1 MIDMNSRKCFKGTGV
16 SEGYGIGK
24 AVVIKEV
31 NLDYSDAVYSGADNE
46 CARLDSAVNAY
57 TEATKALVED
67 LKSRAG
73 EKNAE
78 ILEGHLVMLAD
89 PFMIGQMKEA
99 VSSGSVAEEAVDTV
113 TTMFHQI
120 FSAAPDELTR
130 QRATDVNDIKN
141 SLLKILLG
149 KEETD
154 ISSVEKG
161 SVLVACD
168 FTPSMTSQIN
178 PENVEAIIG
187 EVGGVT
193 SHSAIIARAMGIPCV
208 LGIKNAESAFENGES
223 VVVDAVKGEV
233 ITDPSEEDLAKY
245 KKLKEQEQQE
255 RLMLREYINK
265 PTVTKNGIKK
275 AVYANIAKAEDV
287 HNAVV
292 NGAEGIG
299 LFRTEFLYMDRTE
312 APSENEQFE
321 AYSTVAKA
329 MGGKE
334 VIIRTLDVG
343 GDKNIDYLQI
353 EKEENPFLGLRAIRY
368 CLKNTELFKVQLKAL
383 LRAACY
389 GNIKIMLPLVC
400 SVDEVIKTKELLEE
414 CKAELKEQGVQYKDD
429 MSVGIMVETPA
440 AVFCADELAKVADF
454 FSIGTNDLTGYTM
467 AADRGNREIS
477 YLYDAKNPAVL
488 KAIEITIK
496 SAVNAHIPVGM
507 CGEAAADPEM
517 IPKLVE
523 WGLDEFS
530 VSSSRILKTRKIICE
545 YE

>member
-1 MIDMNSRKCFKGTGV
+1 MNSRKCFKGTGV

-99 VSSGSVAEEAVDTV
+99 ISSGSVAEAAVDTV

-223 VVVDAVKGEV
+223 VVVDAVKGEI
-233 ITDPSEEDLAKY
+233 ITNPSEEDLAKY
-245 KKLKEQEQQE
+245 EKLKEQEQQE

-400 SVDEVIKTKELLEE
+400 SVDEVIKAKELLEE

>member
-1 MIDMNSRKCFKGTGV
+1 MNSRKCFKGTGV

-57 TEATKALVED
+57 TEATKALVEE

-99 VSSGSVAEEAVDTV
+99 ISSGSVAEAAVDTV

-223 VVVDAVKGEV
+223 VVVDAVKGEI

-245 KKLKEQEQQE
+245 EKLKEQEQQE

-400 SVDEVIKTKELLEE
+400 SVDEVIKAKELLEE

-429 MSVGIMVETPA
+429 ISIGIMVETPA

>member
-99 VSSGSVAEEAVDTV
+99 ISSGSVAEAAVDTV

-400 SVDEVIKTKELLEE
+400 SVDEVIKAKELLEE

>member
-1 MIDMNSRKCFKGTGV
+1 MDSRKCFKGIGV

-57 TEATKALVED
+57 TESTKALVEE
-67 LKSRAG
+67 LKNRAG

-99 VSSGSVAEEAVDTV
+99 ISSGSVAEAAVDTV

-161 SVLVACD
+161 SILVACD

-208 LGIKNAESAFENGES
+208 LGVKNAESVFENGDS

-233 ITDPSEEDLAKY
+233 ITNPDAEDLAKY
-245 KKLKEQEQQE
+245 EKLKEQEQQE
-255 RLMLREYINK
+255 RLLLREYINK
-265 PTVTKNGIKK
+265 PTVTKSGIKK

-287 HNAVV
+287 HSAVA

-321 AYSTVAKA
+321 AYSTVAKS

-400 SVDEVIKTKELLEE
+400 SVDEVIKAKELLEE

-429 MSVGIMVETPA
+429 ISVGIMVETPA
-440 AVFCADELAKVADF
+440 AVFCAEELAKVADF

-467 AADRGNREIS
+467 AADRGNREVS
-477 YLYDAKNPAVL
+477 YLYDSKNPAVL

-496 SAVNAHIPVGM
+496 SAVNANIPVGM

>member
-1 MIDMNSRKCFKGTGV
+1 MNSRKCFKGTGV

-99 VSSGSVAEEAVDTV
+99 ISSGSVAEAAVDTV

-208 LGIKNAESAFENGES
+208 LGIKNSESAFENGES

-233 ITDPSEEDLAKY
+233 ITNPSEEDLAKY

-400 SVDEVIKTKELLEE
+400 SVDEVIKAKELLEE

>member
-57 TEATKALVED
+57 TEATKALVEE

-99 VSSGSVAEEAVDTV
+99 ISSGSVAEAAVDTV

-245 KKLKEQEQQE
+245 EKLKEQEQQE

-400 SVDEVIKTKELLEE
+400 SVDEVIKAKELLEE

-496 SAVNAHIPVGM
+496 SAVNANIPVGM
-507 CGEAAADPEM
+507 CGEAAADPDM

>member
-1 MIDMNSRKCFKGTGV
+1 MNSRKCFKGTGV

-99 VSSGSVAEEAVDTV
+99 ISSGSVAEAAVDTV

-223 VVVDAVKGEV
+223 VVVDAVKGEI
-233 ITDPSEEDLAKY
+233 ITNPSEEDLAKY

-400 SVDEVIKTKELLEE
+400 SVDEVIKAKELLEE

>member
-1 MIDMNSRKCFKGTGV
+1 MNSRKCFKGTGV

-99 VSSGSVAEEAVDTV
+99 ISSGSVAEAAVDTV

-233 ITDPSEEDLAKY
+233 ITNPSEEDLAKY
-245 KKLKEQEQQE
+245 EKLKEQEQQE

-400 SVDEVIKTKELLEE
+400 SVDEVIKAKELLEE
-414 CKAELKEQGVQYKDD
+414 CKAELKEQGVQYKDN